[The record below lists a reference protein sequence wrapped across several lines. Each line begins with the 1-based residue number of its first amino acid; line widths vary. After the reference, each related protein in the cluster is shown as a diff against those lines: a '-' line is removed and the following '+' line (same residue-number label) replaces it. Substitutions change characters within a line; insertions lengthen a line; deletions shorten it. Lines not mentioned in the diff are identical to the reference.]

1 MNKSHF
7 DGERV
12 EVISTKSFS
21 ETIAAFERRIPM
33 ADISVFAR
41 LVAAAANA
49 REIENV
55 VEGMAGDLGFLIL
68 AKLDQ
73 GPLVSLMG
81 KKKKMTV
88 YLIGNPVLANRMYER
103 HPAIGV
109 YAPLRVLVYEA
120 HDGKTRVTYD
130 RPSTLLEQ
138 FGDDQVRSV
147 ARTLDERMS
156 RLTADLIQ
164 GTDLEL
170 EKSSET

>member
-1 MNKSHF
+1 MNKFNF

-12 EVISTKSFS
+12 EVTSTKSFS

-49 REIENV
+49 KEIENI
-55 VEGMAGDLGFLIL
+55 VEGMVGDLGFLIV
-68 AKLDQ
+68 AKIDQ

-81 KKKKMTV
+81 KKKKMTL

-103 HPAIGV
+103 NPAIGV
-109 YAPLRVLVYEA
+109 YAPLRVMVYEGD
-120 HDGKTRVTYD
+120 DGKTRVTYD

-138 FGDDQVRSV
+138 FGDEEVRSV

-156 RLTADLIQ
+156 RFTTDLI
-164 GTDLEL
+164 
-170 EKSSET
+170 